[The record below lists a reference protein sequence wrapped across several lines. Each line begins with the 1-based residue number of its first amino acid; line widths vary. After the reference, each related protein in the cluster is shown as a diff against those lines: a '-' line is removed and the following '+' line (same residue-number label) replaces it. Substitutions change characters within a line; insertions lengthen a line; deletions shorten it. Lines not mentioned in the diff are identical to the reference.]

1 MSFDGSSSGGLAA
14 GGGGDALDLDL
25 NIAPVID
32 CLTVLIT
39 FLLVS
44 ASFISIG
51 MISTGA
57 ASFSEKA
64 AATTD
69 PRHDVLLSVRM
80 GAQGGWLLRLTGRKV
95 ETVSVPAWADGRRDF
110 EGLAGAI
117 QKAREEFPE
126 LEEAAVSA
134 DPSIEYGDIIRAVE
148 TVRRQVPKVYVGG

>member
-1 MSFDGSSSGGLAA
+1 MSGFDSTAGT
-14 GGGGDALDLDL
+14 GGGSEPLDLDL

-80 GAQGGWLLRLTGRKV
+80 GAQGGWLLRLTGKKV
-95 ETVSVPAWADGRRDF
+95 ETISVPPWADGRRDF
-110 EGLAGAI
+110 EGLVTAL
-117 QKAREEFPE
+117 QKAREEYPE
-126 LEEAAVSA
+126 LAEVAVSA
-134 DPSIEYGDIIRAVE
+134 DPSIEYGEIVRAVE
-148 TVRRQVPKVYVGG
+148 TVRRQIPKVYVGG

>member
-1 MSFDGSSSGGLAA
+1 MSFDPVPGGVGSGGA
-14 GGGGDALDLDL
+14 DPLDLDL
-25 NIAPVID
+25 NIVPVID

-51 MISTGA
+51 MIGTGA

-95 ETVSVPAWADGRRDF
+95 VTVSVPPWADGRRDY
-110 EGLAGAI
+110 EGLTAAI
-117 QKAREEFPE
+117 EKAREEFPE
-126 LEEAAVSA
+126 LGEAAVSA
-134 DPSIEYGDIIRAVE
+134 DPSIEYREVVRAVE
-148 TVRRQVPKVYVGG
+148 TVRRQVPKVYVGS